1 MNIYLIRHSDAEKSS
16 ENIKDN
22 DRKLTNEGEQ
32 KAKACAQGWKNLTKG
47 FDFIVSSPLTRAIQ
61 TAKIVS
67 EVFDYKKDIIIDKRI
82 SCGTKTEQLIELAN
96 SLGGEELA
104 FVGHEP
110 DFSEHVSRLTSIS
123 GGFVEFKKCA
133 IAKICFQNK
142 ARIGKGILE
151 FLISPKAFK

>member
-16 ENIKDN
+16 ETTRDH
-22 DRKLTNEGEQ
+22 DRKLTKEGEQ
-32 KAKACAQGWKNLTKG
+32 KATSCAAGWKSMIKG
-47 FDFIVSSPLTRAIQ
+47 FDFIVSSPLTRAVE
-61 TAKIVS
+61 TAKIVA
-67 EVFDYKKDIIIDKRI
+67 EVFEFKKDIVIDKRI
-82 SCGTKTEQLIELAN
+82 ACGTKTEDLIELAN
-96 SLGGEELA
+96 SLGGEEMA

-123 GGFVEFKKCA
+123 GAFVEFKKCA

-151 FLISPKAFK
+151 FLIPPKAFK